1 MVSLAVGLVRRAA
14 VVAGLLLLLA
24 GAGCG
29 ERGEPVGASAPLY
42 PVTVQSGGENTVLA
56 AEPKRIVVL
65 SRPYARA
72 LKALGAG
79 DRLVGS
85 NLAGLNGPAL
95 VRGIAAAHPDLVVA
109 STETDPADLQ
119 NLRKERKAAI
129 FVAPDSSIAEV
140 ERAIDDLGLL
150 TGRPVQAREAVA
162 RIQAGVRGVQQRL
175 QGVRPVKVF
184 VDTGFF
190 NTVGDNSL
198 LGDLVRTAG
207 GSNVAG
213 ANPESAPFDLRALAR
228 LAPDAY
234 LATSDSGTTLKRL
247 RRNPQTKRLP
257 AVRSGR
263 VYVIDERLGQP
274 RLELTRGLST
284 IAKLLHPNAFR

>member
-1 MVSLAVGLVRRAA
+1 MRRAA
-14 VVAGLLLLLA
+14 AAAGLLLLLA

-29 ERGEPVGASAPLY
+29 ERAEPVGADAPLY
-42 PVTVQSGGENTVLA
+42 PVTVQSDGQSTALA

-72 LKALGAG
+72 LKTLGAG

-85 NLAGLNGPAL
+85 GLAGLNGGPAL
-95 VRGIAAAHPDLVVA
+95 VHGIAAVHPDLVVA

-119 NLRKERKAAI
+119 NVRKQTKAAT
-129 FVAPDSSIAEV
+129 FVAPDGSIAEV

-150 TGRPVQAREAVA
+150 TGRPVQARQAVA
-162 RIQAGVRGVQQRL
+162 RMQAGVKAVQQRL

-190 NTVGDNSL
+190 NTVGDDSL

-213 ANPESAPFDLRALAR
+213 ANPESAPFDLSALAR
-228 LAPDAY
+228 LAPAVY

-247 RRNPQTKRLP
+247 RKDPQTKHLP

-263 VYVIDERLGQP
+263 VYVIPAKLGQP
-274 RLELTRGLST
+274 RLQLAQGLAS
-284 IAKLLHPNAFR
+284 IAKLLHPNASR

>member
-1 MVSLAVGLVRRAA
+1 
-14 VVAGLLLLLA
+14 LLLLLA

-29 ERGEPVGASAPLY
+29 ERGEPVGVSAPLY
-42 PVTVQSGGENTVLA
+42 PVTVQSGGENTALS

-65 SRPYARA
+65 SRPYARV
-72 LKALGAG
+72 LKTLGAG

-85 NLAGLNGPAL
+85 DLAGKNGPAL
-95 VRGIAAAHPDLVVA
+95 VHGIASAHPDLVVA

-119 NLRKERKAAI
+119 NIRKLGKTAI
-129 FVAPDSSIAEV
+129 FVAPDSSIADV
-140 ERAIDDLGLL
+140 ERAVDDLGLL
-150 TGRPVQAREAVA
+150 TGRPVKAREAVK
-162 RIQAGVRGVQQRL
+162 RIQTGVASVQQRL

-213 ANPESAPFDLRALAR
+213 ANPESAPFDLGALAR
-228 LAPDAY
+228 LAPAAY

-247 RRNPQTKRLP
+247 RRDRQTRRLP
-257 AVRSGR
+257 AVKSGR
-263 VYVIDERLGQP
+263 VYVIDQGLGEP
-274 RLELTRGLST
+274 SLGLTQGLTT

>member
-1 MVSLAVGLVRRAA
+1 VRRAA
-14 VVAGLLLLLA
+14 IAAGLLLLLA

-29 ERGEPVGASAPLY
+29 ERAEPVGAGAPLY
-42 PVTVQSGGENTVLA
+42 PVTVQSDGQSTALSS
-56 AEPKRIVVL
+56 EPKRIVVL

-72 LKALGAG
+72 LKTLGAG

-85 NLAGLNGPAL
+85 DLAGLNGPAL

-119 NLRKERKAAI
+119 NIRKQTKAATFI
-129 FVAPDSSIAEV
+129 APDGSIAEV

-150 TGRPVQAREAVA
+150 TGRPVPARQAVA
-162 RIQAGVRGVQQRL
+162 RMQAGVKSVEQRL
-175 QGVRPVKVF
+175 QGVKPVMVF

-190 NTVGDNSL
+190 NTVGDKSL
-198 LGDLVRTAG
+198 LGDLVHTAG
-207 GSNVAG
+207 GANVAG
-213 ANPESAPFDLRALAR
+213 ANPESAPFDLGALAR

-257 AVRSGR
+257 AVRAGR
-263 VYVIDERLGQP
+263 VYVIDQRLGQP
-274 RLELTRGLST
+274 SLKLATGLTT

>member
-1 MVSLAVGLVRRAA
+1 MRQAA
-14 VVAGLLLLLA
+14 VLAGLLLLLA

-29 ERGEPVGASAPLY
+29 ERAEPIGATAPLY
-42 PVTVQSGGENTVLA
+42 PVTVESGGQNTAVS

-65 SRPYARA
+65 SRPYAGVLR
-72 LKALGAG
+72 KLGAG
-79 DRLVGS
+79 DRIVGAG
-85 NLAGLNGPAL
+85 LAGKNGPAL
-95 VRGIAAAHPDLVVA
+95 VNGIASAHPDLVVA
-109 STETDPADLQ
+109 SAETDPADLQ
-119 NLRKERKAAI
+119 SVRKKTGAPI
-129 FVAPDSSIAEV
+129 FVAPDSSISDV

-150 TGRPVQAREAVA
+150 TGRPVQARQAVA
-162 RIQAGVRGVQQRL
+162 RIQAGVKDVQQRL

-198 LGDLVRTAG
+198 LGDLVHTAG

-213 ANPESAPFDLRALAR
+213 ANPESAPFDLTALAR

-247 RRNPQTKRLP
+247 RRDPKAKRLP

-274 RLELTRGLST
+274 SLELTQGLTT

>member
-1 MVSLAVGLVRRAA
+1 VGFVTRAA
-14 VVAGLLLLLA
+14 VATGLLLLLL

-29 ERGEPVGASAPLY
+29 ERAEPVGVSAPLY
-42 PVTVQSGGENTVLA
+42 PVTVQSGGENTALG

-65 SRPYARA
+65 SRPYARV

-85 NLAGLNGPAL
+85 DLAGLNGPAL
-95 VRGIAAAHPDLVVA
+95 VRGIVSARPDLVVA

-119 NLRKERKAAI
+119 NVRKQTKAAI

-140 ERAIDDLGLL
+140 ERAVDDLGLL
-150 TGRPVQAREAVA
+150 TGRPVQAREAVT
-162 RIQAGVRGVQQRL
+162 RIQAGVKSVQQRL
-175 QGVRPVKVF
+175 QGVKPVKVF

-213 ANPESAPFDLRALAR
+213 ANPESAPFDLGALAR

-257 AVRSGR
+257 AAKSGR
-263 VYVIDERLGQP
+263 VYVIDQRLGQP
-274 RLELTRGLST
+274 SLRLAQGLTT

>member
-1 MVSLAVGLVRRAA
+1 VRRAA
-14 VVAGLLLLLA
+14 FVAALLLLLA

-29 ERGEPVGASAPLY
+29 ERAEPTGATAPLY
-42 PVTVQSGGENTVLA
+42 PVTIQSGGESTAVT

-65 SRPYARA
+65 SQPYARV
-72 LKALGAG
+72 LRTLGAG

-85 NLAGLNGPAL
+85 GLASLNGPAL
-95 VRGIAAAHPDLVVA
+95 VNGVVAAHPDLVVA
-109 STETDPADLQ
+109 STETDPNDLQ
-119 NLRKERKAAI
+119 NIRKQAKAPI
-129 FVAPDSSIAEV
+129 FVAPDSSITEV
-140 ERAIDDLGLL
+140 EHAVDDLGLL
-150 TGRPVQAREAVA
+150 TGRPVEAREAVA
-162 RIQAGVRGVQQRL
+162 RIQAGVKRVQQRV
-175 QGVRPVKVF
+175 QGVQPVKVF

-198 LGDLVRTAG
+198 LGDLVHTAG

-213 ANPESAPFDLRALAR
+213 ANPESAPFDLAALAR
-228 LAPDAY
+228 LAPAAY

-247 RRNPQTKRLP
+247 RRNRQTKRLP

-263 VYVIDERLGQP
+263 VYVISARLGQP
-274 RLELTRGLST
+274 SLDLPQGLAT

>member
-1 MVSLAVGLVRRAA
+1 MRRAA
-14 VVAGLLLLLA
+14 VAAGLLLVLA

-29 ERGEPVGASAPLY
+29 ERAEPVGAGAPLY
-42 PVTVQSGGENTVLA
+42 PVTVQSSAGITALA

-65 SRPYARA
+65 SRPYARV
-72 LKALGAG
+72 LKGLGAG

-85 NLAGLNGPAL
+85 GLAGLNGPAL
-95 VRGIAAAHPDLVVA
+95 VRGIASAHPDLVVA

-119 NLRKERKAAI
+119 NVRKQTKAAI

-150 TGRPVQAREAVA
+150 TGRPVQAREAVG
-162 RIQAGVRGVQQRL
+162 RIQAGVESVRARL
-175 QGVRPVKVF
+175 QGAQPVKVF

-198 LGDLVRTAG
+198 LGDLVHTAG

-247 RRNPQTKRLP
+247 RRSAQTKHLP

-263 VYVIDERLGQP
+263 VYVIDQRLGQP
-274 RLELTRGLST
+274 SLELARGLTT